1 MANTGCATL
10 EPEREVRM
18 RVLVV
23 EDEEQLAEAV
33 ARGLRLHAIAV
44 DVAYDGQE
52 ALKLASYVDYDVVV
66 LDRDLPEVHG
76 DDVCRELVTA
86 AGASRILMLT
96 AAGRV
101 RDRVGG
107 LSLGADDYL
116 VKPFA
121 FAELVARIRALAR
134 RSPRAVRPVLER
146 AGIRLD
152 PARRTVVRDGRQ
164 VALGRREFDVL
175 HELMRAAWRAG
186 QLGPAAR
193 ERVGRARRR
202 GHGRAA
208 RHHHLAAPQA
218 GRAAGDRER
227 AGPGVSAVR
236 RVLSLWS
243 RLGLRM
249 RLTLLYGGLFFLAG
263 SVLLWFTHL
272 LTARALNQRFVV
284 AVASKVTGVGAP
296 GAVMGTTL
304 PDSDTLAQRVRT
316 NVEQGAADVLSDV
329 LRSSVVV
336 MVLVGAVAVVVG
348 YLVADRALR
357 PLDRVTETAQRL
369 SESTLHE
376 RIALRGPQDEVKRL
390 ADTFDA
396 MLDRLHRVFDAQRRF
411 IANASHELR
420 TPLAINRTVLEV
432 SLEEPHGLGGPQG
445 AGPRAARHQR
455 EV

>member
-1 MANTGCATL
+1 
-10 EPEREVRM
+10 M

-175 HELMRAAWRAG
+175 HELMRAG
-186 QLGPAAR
+186 
-193 ERVGRARRR
+193 
-202 GHGRAA
+202 
-208 RHHHLAAPQA
+208 
-218 GRAAGDRER
+218 
-227 AGPGVSAVR
+227 
-236 RVLSLWS
+236 
-243 RLGLRM
+243 
-249 RLTLLYGGLFFLAG
+249 GGLVSSARLRASVWDEHADAG
-263 SVLLWFTHL
+263 TV
-272 LTARALNQRFVV
+272 
-284 AVASKVTGVGAP
+284 
-296 GAVMGTTL
+296 
-304 PDSDTLAQRVRT
+304 
-316 NVEQGAADVLSDV
+316 V
-329 LRSSVVV
+329 LRVTITSLRRKLGEPPVIENVP
-336 MVLVGAVAVVVG
+336 GRG
-348 YLVADRALR
+348 Y
-357 PLDRVTETAQRL
+357 RL
-369 SESTLHE
+369 
-376 RIALRGPQDEVKRL
+376 
-390 ADTFDA
+390 
-396 MLDRLHRVFDAQRRF
+396 
-411 IANASHELR
+411 
-420 TPLAINRTVLEV
+420 
-432 SLEEPHGLGGPQG
+432 
-445 AGPRAARHQR
+445 
-455 EV
+455 